1 MTRLQFT
8 GLVIENF
15 GPFKGT
21 QTVDFV
27 DADGVTIIWGNNGRG
42 KTTLLNIIRYALFG
56 KYQNRRGADVDL
68 PSLANLEGK
77 KDGKYDFKVILKM
90 INDGIRY
97 ELTRQYVVR
106 KGIFNPQKND
116 DYEEHVFLK
125 KEGAILSPNQRE
137 HELNLIMPNEV
148 SRFFLFD
155 GELLQEY
162 EELLMEGTQ
171 TGNTI
176 KESIEQILGVPVL
189 TNGAIDT
196 EATLDEYRKEKN
208 KTAQSNAQ
216 TQKIAAQMTAL
227 EAEKQEHTAEM
238 TRLRQTL
245 NIELGNKTRFED
257 EAQQSEHV
265 STLIKSLEALDRDVE
280 AKTARRDDILANIV
294 LATGE
299 AWKGLVSSRV
309 EIILS
314 EVDKEIKRLEERE
327 SAHKVANHFMREMK
341 NAAMKHHCD
350 LCDQDIPDDKIET
363 LVQRITVAS
372 NEFGGLTEDE
382 AKVLQSLRVRKGTLQ
397 SIKAESKKDVL
408 ELLETQLANLEVE
421 IDDATRQRKTVR
433 EELERHGDIEEL
445 SKDTKDKQAN
455 IRKTT
460 VYSVDGGR
468 KMVLT
473 ILRILILYVLAT
485 AAVRI
490 MGKRQIGE
498 LQPSELVITI
508 LLSEI
513 AAIPMQ
519 DTDIPLLNSV
529 VAVLLLVAFE
539 IISSVISMKSRGARR
554 LLEGNAVTVIRDGR
568 IDQKEIK
575 RLRYTVDDLLTALR
589 QKDVFDISTVGYAV
603 LETNGKLSV
612 MLKPD
617 ENALTA
623 KTLRLSLP
631 VPGMPCL
638 VISDGKVIREH
649 YDDCN
654 MNDRE
659 LKRLLRAKGL
669 EVEDVLIMTV
679 DRDRNAVIVEKEKK
693 I

>member
-1 MTRLQFT
+1 MLQFT

-15 GPFKGT
+15 GPFKGI

-56 KYQNRRGADVDL
+56 KYQNRRGVDVDL

-90 INDGIRY
+90 LNDGIRY

-106 KGIFNPQKND
+106 RGISNPQKND

-125 KEGAILSPNQRE
+125 KEGAILSPDQRE

-196 EATLDEYRKEKN
+196 EAALAEYRKEKN

-216 TQKIAAQMTAL
+216 TQKIAAQMTTL
-227 EAEKQEHTAEM
+227 EAEKQEHTAELV
-238 TRLRQTL
+238 RLREAL
-245 NIELGNKTRFED
+245 NIVLGNKLKLED

-265 STLIKSLEALDRDVE
+265 SALIKSLEDLDGDIEIKNASRD
-280 AKTARRDDILANIV
+280 AILTSIV

-309 EIILS
+309 DSILR
-314 EVDKEIKRLEERE
+314 EVDKQVKELEERE
-327 SAHKVANHFMREMK
+327 SAHKVANHFLKEMK
-341 NAAMKHHCD
+341 NAAMKHHCE
-350 LCDQDIPDDKIET
+350 LCDQDIPDDKIEA
-363 LVQRITVAS
+363 LVQRITAAS

-382 AKVLQSLRVRKGTLQ
+382 VKVLQSLRGRKSTLQ
-397 SIKAESKKDVL
+397 SMKAESKKDVL
-408 ELLETQLANLEVE
+408 ELLEAQLATLEVE

-445 SKDTKDKQAN
+445 SKDTKENVKQLAKCLKKVDNLKDGIQQEIDK
-455 IRKTT
+455 I
-460 VYSVDGGR
+460 
-468 KMVLT
+468 
-473 ILRILILYVLAT
+473 
-485 AAVRI
+485 
-490 MGKRQIGE
+490 
-498 LQPSELVITI
+498 
-508 LLSEI
+508 
-513 AAIPMQ
+513 
-519 DTDIPLLNSV
+519 
-529 VAVLLLVAFE
+529 
-539 IISSVISMKSRGARR
+539 
-554 LLEGNAVTVIRDGR
+554 
-568 IDQKEIK
+568 KE
-575 RLRYTVDDLLTALR
+575 VESAL
-589 QKDVFDISTVGYAV
+589 AV
-603 LETNGKLSV
+603 LEEKLNKVSTDSETQIAKRKV
-612 MLKPD
+612 ELCEAINSIFEEGIASYRDKLKDDVERDATELFVQISNDPD
-617 ENALTA
+617 YTSLKINDNYGLFMVHSSGEIVP
-623 KTLRLSLP
+623 LRSAGFEHVVALSLIGALHKNAP
-631 VPGMPCL
+631 LRGPIIMDSPFGRLDPTHKGNITKILPKMSEQIVLLAYTHEIDEQTARDTLGS
-638 VISDGKVIREH
+638 V
-649 YDDCN
+649 
-654 MNDRE
+654 
-659 LKRLLRAKGL
+659 LKREYRLQRYTSFNTQIELQ
-669 EVEDVLIMTV
+669 
-679 DRDRNAVIVEKEKK
+679 
-693 I
+693 